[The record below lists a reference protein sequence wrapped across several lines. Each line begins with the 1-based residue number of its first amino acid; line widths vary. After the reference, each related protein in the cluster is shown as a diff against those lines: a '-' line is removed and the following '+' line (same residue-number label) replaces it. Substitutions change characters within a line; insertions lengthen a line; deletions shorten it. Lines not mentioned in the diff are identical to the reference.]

1 MHRECTGRRAARLAR
16 LPAQPW
22 SAHCVCVQT
31 ARQSWYALPSVFP
44 APKTSVNRRRA
55 GVTATLL
62 LLLAFTSPVRGD
74 ATDAEAPSADVD
86 WEEVKR
92 ESREA
97 IEVWRKAARA
107 AARATWT
114 EARARSEE
122 TLAATEDESE
132 NAIDAVRDGSATVL
146 DSTREGAKQA
156 WEDATEESK
165 QLWRQAKPKVAGAV
179 VEAAREGGKALDAA
193 RQAGRT
199 FWQVLTA
206 EDAGEDEE

>member
-122 TLAATEDESE
+122 TLAAT
-132 NAIDAVRDGSATVL
+132 VL

>member
-1 MHRECTGRRAARLAR
+1 M
-16 LPAQPW
+16 
-22 SAHCVCVQT
+22 
-31 ARQSWYALPSVFP
+31 FP
-44 APKTSVNRRRA
+44 VPETSVNRRRA
-55 GVTATLL
+55 GVAATLL
-62 LLLAFTSPVRGD
+62 LLLAFTAPVRGD
-74 ATDAEAPSADVD
+74 ATDAEAPSADMD

-114 EARARSEE
+114 DARTRSEE
-122 TLAATEDESE
+122 TLAATEEESE
-132 NAIDAVRDGSATVL
+132 KALDTVRDGSVTVV
-146 DSTREGAKQA
+146 DSTREGAKQV

-165 QLWRQAKPKVAGAV
+165 QLWLQAKPKVAGAV

-206 EDAGEDEE
+206 EDAGEDADEDEE